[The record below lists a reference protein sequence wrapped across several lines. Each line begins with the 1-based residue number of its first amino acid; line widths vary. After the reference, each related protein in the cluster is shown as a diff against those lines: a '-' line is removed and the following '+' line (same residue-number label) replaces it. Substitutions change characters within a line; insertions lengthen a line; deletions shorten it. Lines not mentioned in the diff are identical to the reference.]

1 MGMTQSRV
9 LFYPFHL
16 CHERTLQWLLER
28 YAQVHFR
35 DYMAIQVSPFCGTTA
50 FPERMGDSFPGLLAR
65 ERLVQGYNVSGP
77 LNLDTCLAVDRD
89 LTDSTWRAL
98 FHSALME
105 NRRFQRGLFDGADI
119 TGRHKDGPNEQALI
133 VRLKDISFETSP
145 FTVAGIRELS
155 RQRLIGREAD
165 LFDYG
170 LALLK
175 TSASLV
181 YTIQLATAGQLAVAS
196 DSRAHFTL
204 LTRFVERMGVTI
216 ENVLVEQSVS

>member
-1 MGMTQSRV
+1 MTRSGV

-16 CHERTLQWLLER
+16 CHERTLQRLLER
-28 YAQVHFR
+28 YQQVHFR

-50 FPERMGDSFPGLLAR
+50 FPERMGDSFPGLLAS
-65 ERLVQGYNVSGP
+65 ERLVQGYNISGP
-77 LNLDTCLAVDRD
+77 LNPDTCIAVDRD

-98 FHSALME
+98 FHRALME
-105 NRRFQRGLFDGADI
+105 NRRFQRGLFDGTDI
-119 TGRHKDGPNEQALI
+119 TGNNKDGTTEQALM
-133 VRLKDISFETSP
+133 VRLKDVSFETTP
-145 FTVAGIRELS
+145 FTVADIRELS
-155 RQRLIGREAD
+155 RRRLIGREAD

-181 YTIQLATAGQLAVAS
+181 YTIQLATGGQLAVAT

-204 LTRFVERMGVTI
+204 LTRLIERMGVTI
-216 ENVLVEQSVS
+216 ENRLVEQGRS

>member
-1 MGMTQSRV
+1 MTETGV

-35 DYMAIQVSPFCGTTA
+35 DYMAIQVSRFCGTTA
-50 FPERMGDSFPGLLAR
+50 FPERMGDSFPDLLASG
-65 ERLVQGYNVSGP
+65 RLVQGYNVSGP
-77 LNLDTCLAVDRD
+77 LNPDTCIAVDDD

-98 FHSALME
+98 FHRALVE

-119 TGRHKDGPNEQALI
+119 TGRDKNGGDAQALMD
-133 VRLKDISFETSP
+133 RLKDVSFETTP
-145 FTVAGIRELS
+145 FTVANIRELS
-155 RQRLIGREAD
+155 RRRTIGREGD

-181 YTIQLATAGQLAVAS
+181 YTVRLATARQLAVAT
-196 DSRAHFTL
+196 DSRAHFAL
-204 LTRFVERMGVTI
+204 LARFVERTGVMI
-216 ENVLVEQSVS
+216 ENRSVEQGAA

>member
-1 MGMTQSRV
+1 MTRSGV

-35 DYMAIQVSPFCGTTA
+35 DYMAVQISPFCGTTA
-50 FPERMGDSFPGLLAR
+50 FPERMGDSFPDLLTSKQ
-65 ERLVQGYNVSGP
+65 LVQGYNVSGP
-77 LNLDTCLAVDRD
+77 LNPDACTAVDRD
-89 LTDSTWRAL
+89 LTDSTWRAH
-98 FHSALME
+98 FHRALVE

-119 TGRHKDGPNEQALI
+119 TGRDKDGIAEPALM
-133 VRLKDISFETSP
+133 VRLKDVSFETAP

-155 RQRLIGREAD
+155 RRRLSGKDAD

-181 YTIQLATAGQLAVAS
+181 YTIQLAIAGQLAVAT

-204 LTRFVERMGVTI
+204 LTRLVERTGATI
-216 ENVLVEQSVS
+216 ENRSVEQGAA

>member
-1 MGMTQSRV
+1 MTRSGV

-28 YAQVHFR
+28 YGQVHFR

-50 FPERMGDSFPGLLAR
+50 FPERMGDSFPDLLTNK
-65 ERLVQGYNVSGP
+65 RLVQGYHVSGP
-77 LNLDTCLAVDRD
+77 LNLDTCAAVDRD
-89 LTDSTWRAL
+89 LADSTWRAL
-98 FHSALME
+98 FHRALVE

-119 TGRHKDGPNEQALI
+119 TERNKDGAAEPALMA
-133 VRLKDISFETSP
+133 RLKDVSFETAP

-155 RQRLIGREAD
+155 QRRPIGRDTD

-181 YTIQLATAGQLAVAS
+181 YTIQLATAGQLAVAT
-196 DSRAHFTL
+196 DSRAHFAL
-204 LTRFVERMGVTI
+204 LTQFVERTGVTI
-216 ENVLVEQSVS
+216 ENRSIEQGAS

>member
-1 MGMTQSRV
+1 MTRSGV

-28 YAQVHFR
+28 YEQVHFR
-35 DYMAIQVSPFCGTTA
+35 DYMAVQISPFCGTTA
-50 FPERMGDSFPGLLAR
+50 FPERMGDSFPDLLTSKQ
-65 ERLVQGYNVSGP
+65 LVQGYNVSGP
-77 LNLDTCLAVDRD
+77 LNPNTCIAVDHD

-98 FHSALME
+98 FHRALVE

-119 TGRHKDGPNEQALI
+119 TGRDKDGAAEPALM
-133 VRLKDISFETSP
+133 VRLKDVSFETAP

-155 RQRLIGREAD
+155 RRRPIGREAD

-181 YTIQLATAGQLAVAS
+181 YTIQLAIAGRLAVAT

-204 LTRFVERMGVTI
+204 LTRLVERTGATI
-216 ENVLVEQSVS
+216 ENRLVEQGAS